1 MNNLWSNCVQG
12 PLTLD
17 LSREI
22 RFKDCYKDK
31 LMEAL
36 GLKSEITVIDIGCGP
51 GTLTRKFSKW
61 LGEQSKI
68 IGIDIDTKFIEYAKD
83 KAKAL
88 GINNISYIEG
98 DALKLPLKD
107 NSVDACASHTVIE
120 HVPNK
125 AFLLEQKRICKPGGT
140 VSVISVMHKQ
150 IIKALSKHGP
160 QISQRERELWGVIDE
175 YWEEEDKNREV
186 DKYQLKPIELPLLF
200 EELGFHHIKIDALA
214 IPTCVDDCRNNQQDR
229 IAIIESERAMEL
241 EALEIGIRQVPY
253 KLPKEDIEELRSLI
267 ENRFAKRIDMIE
279 KGKTIW
285 DFTVVTLIIVSGRK

>member
-1 MNNLWSNCVQG
+1 M
-12 PLTLD
+12 D
-17 LSREI
+17 LSRDI

-31 LMEAL
+31 LLEAL

-51 GTLTRKFSKW
+51 GTLTRKLSKW
-61 LGEQSKI
+61 LGEKSTV
-68 IGIDIDTKFIEYAKD
+68 IGIDIDSKFIEYAKNIARD
-83 KAKAL
+83 L

-98 DALKLPLKD
+98 NALKLPLED
-107 NSVDACASHTVIE
+107 NSVDACTSHTVIE

-125 AFLLEQKRICKPGGT
+125 EFLLEQKRICKTGGT

-160 QISQRERELWGVIDE
+160 QISQREKELWKIIDE

-186 DKYQLKPIELPLLF
+186 DKYEMKPIELPLLF
-200 EELGFHHIKIDALA
+200 EQLGFHDIKIDALA
-214 IPTCVDDCRNNQQDR
+214 IPTCIDDCRNSMKDR

-267 ENRFAKRIDMIE
+267 ESRFARRIDMID
-279 KGKTIW
+279 KGKAIW

>member
-1 MNNLWSNCVQG
+1 VQG

-17 LSREI
+17 LSRDI

-31 LMEAL
+31 LLEAL
-36 GLKSEITVIDIGCGP
+36 GLKSEITMIDIGCGP
-51 GTLTRKFSKW
+51 GTLTRKLSKW
-61 LGEQSKI
+61 LGEKSTV
-68 IGIDIDTKFIEYAKD
+68 IGIDIDSKFIEYAKNIARD
-83 KAKAL
+83 L

-98 DALKLPLKD
+98 NALKLPLED
-107 NSVDACASHTVIE
+107 NSVDACTSHTVIE

-125 AFLLEQKRICKPGGT
+125 EFLLEQKRICKTGGT

-160 QISQRERELWGVIDE
+160 QISQREKELWKIIDE

-186 DKYQLKPIELPLLF
+186 DKYEMKPIELPLLF
-200 EELGFHHIKIDALA
+200 EQLGFHHIKIDALA
-214 IPTCVDDCRNNQQDR
+214 IPTCIDDCRNSMKDR

-267 ENRFAKRIDMIE
+267 ESRSARRIDMIE
-279 KGKTIW
+279 KGKAIW